1 MSKEKGFE
9 PVVVAFCCW
18 WCAYGAADLA
28 GMSKLEYPTNVR
40 IVRVPCTGRV
50 DPLHILEAFRD
61 GADGVIVAGC
71 LKDGGCHYVDGNM
84 KAERRVKALKRAL
97 RSIGLGDERL
107 EMYFMS
113 AGMPDKFVEC
123 ATKFVEKIK
132 LLGPNPIKVSEK

>member
-1 MSKEKGFE
+1 MPNRDEFE
-9 PVVVAFCCW
+9 PSIVAFCCW

-28 GMSKLEYPTNVR
+28 GMSKMDYPTNVR

-50 DPLHILEAFRD
+50 DVLHILKAFKE

-84 KAERRVKALKRAL
+84 KAERRVSGLKRSLEA
-97 RSIGLGDERL
+97 IGLGDQRL

-113 AGMPDKFVEC
+113 AGMPEKFVQSVTQFTE
-123 ATKFVEKIK
+123 TIRK
-132 LLGPNPIKVSEK
+132 LGPSPLGRK